1 MQIQRTKFKDEIIV
15 EFVLPKKITNKVMIL
30 CSGMPGYPAKEKY
43 AELFKFYTAKGFS
56 VFVPRYR
63 GSWESGGKMFAKSPH
78 LDILDII
85 DELPK
90 GFESLWD
97 GTKYKIENP
106 EVYIIGSSFGGPAG
120 LLNSRDARVKRVIVF
135 SPVIDWQ
142 TMDETIEPIG
152 FISKFVSEAFTNGY
166 RIAKDGWDKIERG
179 QMYNPMQESEKI
191 DGSKCLVIHAKDDE
205 VVSMLPLKAFIMNT
219 GAELKLVNK
228 GGHLGMAI
236 MEKPFAKLCFEFIKT
251 K

>member
-1 MQIQRTKFKDEIIV
+1 MQILRTKFKDEIV
-15 EFVLPKKITNKVMIL
+15 AEFVLPKKITNKVMIL
-30 CSGMPGYPAKEKY
+30 CNGMPSYPAKEKY
-43 AELFKFYTAKGFS
+43 AEIFKFYTAKGFS

-63 GSWESGGKMFAKSPH
+63 GSWESGGKMFASSPH

-106 EVYIIGSSFGGPAG
+106 EVYIIGSSFGGPAA
-120 LLNSRDARVKRVIVF
+120 LLNSFDTRVKKVIVF

-142 TMDETIEPIG
+142 TMDDTIEPIG
-152 FISKFVSEAFTNGY
+152 FISKFVSEAFGGGY
-166 RIAKDGWDKIERG
+166 RIVSNGWDKIERG
-179 QMYNPMQESEKI
+179 LMYNPMRETNKI
-191 DGSKCLVIHAKDDE
+191 DGSKCLIIHAKDDT

-219 GAELKLVNK
+219 GVSLKLVNK

-236 MEKPFAKLCFEFIKT
+236 MEKPFAKICYEFIKT